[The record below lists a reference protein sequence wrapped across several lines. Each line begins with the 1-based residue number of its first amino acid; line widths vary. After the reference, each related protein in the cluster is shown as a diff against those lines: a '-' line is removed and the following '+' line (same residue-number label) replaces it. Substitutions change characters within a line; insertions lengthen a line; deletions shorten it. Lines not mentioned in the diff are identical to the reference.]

1 MGARGLW
8 ACTHGA
14 RWLSVRPI
22 VRNINLDVKTLTLA
36 RGGGI
41 EMAASIGKYL
51 NTQDIMLIVL
61 GLALILLGGLVATIY
76 TGVADMIT
84 KQFGQMTN
92 TTITNYVT
100 AVASYVP
107 LVLNM
112 LGLVLVIV
120 AVAHI
125 LYVLISTL
133 RGAAG
138 EAAAARP

>member
-1 MGARGLW
+1 M
-8 ACTHGA
+8 
-14 RWLSVRPI
+14 S
-22 VRNINLDVKTLTLA
+22 
-36 RGGGI
+36 
-41 EMAASIGKYL
+41 ASIGKYL

-107 LVLNM
+107 LC
-112 LGLVLVIV
+112 
-120 AVAHI
+120 
-125 LYVLISTL
+125 STCS
-133 RGAAG
+133 GWC
-138 EAAAARP
+138 